1 MKERS
6 TILFSFLL
14 FGCHLQSISFCQ
26 NILHPA
32 KDHKETPQILSQADI
47 EAIEKPADGYWV
59 FNSTTGC
66 LNYYLKGHWHE
77 LCGTC
82 LPRPG
87 IVKKMNV
94 ADRGKYYVLFPET
107 DGKCEK
113 ILIKTQDTSLEFS
126 GNRGD
131 SIILQASRPIPSET
145 LDVQIY
151 CITSCGEGEPF
162 TLKLKNRFPLKF
174 SPVRKDSTTG
184 IIYRQ
189 VGALRWM
196 AQDWT
201 ASEGVQR
208 PLPTRPDIVTL
219 KAGQNPCPPSW
230 RLPSEKEWYALLAPF
245 EDNLKPL
252 LETPQDNNIG
262 LGFSLNNMY
271 SAEVKNLVGEG
282 MAGLYWSSTWEKNKN
297 FFASPRPSGYLLVP
311 EEARKVGAAVR
322 CVQ

>member
-1 MKERS
+1 MTRYFFYFS
-6 TILFSFLL
+6 IFSIVIAYPQQVITIKDTQTS
-14 FGCHLQSISFCQ
+14 GIR
-26 NILHPA
+26 ILEQVKIDSLSLPS
-32 KDHKETPQILSQADI
+32 EGTIIL
-47 EAIEKPADGYWV
+47 
-59 FNSTTGC
+59 NSTTGC

-77 LCGTC
+77 LCGSC

-107 DGKCEK
+107 EGKCEK
-113 ILIKTQDTSLEFS
+113 ILIKTQDASLEFS
-126 GNRGD
+126 GNWGD

-145 LDVQIY
+145 LDVHIY

-162 TLKLKNRFPLKF
+162 TLRLKNRFPLKF
-174 SPVRKDSTTG
+174 SPVRKDSSTG

-189 VGALRWM
+189 VGGLRWM

-201 ASEGVQR
+201 PSEGVQR
-208 PLPTRPDIVTL
+208 PLHTRPDIVTL

-230 RLPSEKEWYALLAPF
+230 HLPSDKEWHALLAPF
-245 EDNLKPL
+245 GDNLKPL
-252 LETPQDNNIG
+252 LETPQDHNMG

-271 SAEVKNLVGEG
+271 SAEEKNLVGEG
-282 MAGLYWSSTWEKNKN
+282 NAGLYWSSTWERNKN
-297 FFASPRPSGYLLVP
+297 VFASPRPSGYLLVP